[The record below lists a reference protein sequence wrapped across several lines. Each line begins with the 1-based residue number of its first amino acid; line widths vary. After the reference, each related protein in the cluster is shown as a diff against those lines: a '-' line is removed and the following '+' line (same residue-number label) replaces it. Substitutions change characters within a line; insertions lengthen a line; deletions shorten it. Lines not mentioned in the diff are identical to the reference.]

1 MNFFVDTSICVDVL
15 RTNGPQKSFELFE
28 SFSEEKN
35 TGIISVITIAELSA
49 GAALSQ
55 RNDAMKKTEELLAY
69 VRIVELDESVAMVGG
84 KIFAKLSTAGR
95 KIEFNDC
102 LIAATA
108 LSLGMSEI
116 VTRNCDHFNRIDG
129 CSAII
134 PENLSF

>member
-1 MNFFVDTSICVDVL
+1 MNFFLDTSICVDVL

-35 TGIISVITIAELSA
+35 TGIISVITIADLSA
-49 GAALSQ
+49 GAALSP

-69 VRIVELDESVAMVGG
+69 VRIVELDESVAMAGG
-84 KIFAKLSTAGR
+84 RIYAKLSKAGR

-108 LSLGMSEI
+108 QSLGMREI
-116 VTRNCDHFNRIDG
+116 VTRNCEHFNRIDG
-129 CSAII
+129 CSATI